1 MGKATGI
8 FTNFTGKVANVVGYV
23 STNKQGKKQ
32 QMLRGYQPEVRNPKS
47 IGQAVQRMKM
57 KPIMNLYRALKSI
70 IDRGFEGV
78 KYGDMSRRKF
88 MKLAMNDFVGPYLL
102 KGDNRAVPAAL
113 IISSG
118 SLPVMPCRI
127 GANPGVELFINLGE
141 EATSTIAYVSQQLI
155 NSTYGIQN
163 GDQLTFIAICKNG
176 NNFLSYEKSLIIN
189 DSSTE
194 NLPEDFVIDG
204 AESQT
209 WLNLNTDGRGEIA
222 GCAIILSR
230 QGEGGAMNLR
240 STSRIIVNS
249 DFIGEF
255 FTQDAFT
262 AAALSYMSTGET
274 LTDWPEVEFDANIP
288 AGTAIGALPT
298 GSVTPASAVGTDAL
312 GYVTRG
318 GQKGWY
324 YKTTAA
330 GKQALDADGNLLTV
344 KVQNVNTPV
353 VFESSFTNIYPVT
366 A

>member
-88 MKLAMNDFVGPYLL
+88 MKLAMNDFVGPYLQ
-102 KGDNRAVPAAL
+102 KGDNRAVPAAI

-118 SLPVMPCRI
+118 SLPEMPGKI
-127 GANPGVELFINLGE
+127 GGNPGVELDINIGSDTPNE
-141 EATSTIAYVSQQLI
+141 HGAISTALI
-155 NSTYGIQN
+155 NSGYNILD
-163 GDQLTFIAICKNG
+163 GDQLTFVGIVKNG
-176 NNFLSYEKSLIIN
+176 NNFLVIQKS
-189 DSSTE
+189 
-194 NLPEDFVIDG
+194 FVVNSQGPAEPIQGFTIDE
-204 AESQT
+204 AR
-209 WLNLNTDGRGEIA
+209 LVLDTDGPNGIVAA
-222 GCAIILSR
+222 GVILSR

-240 STSRIIVNS
+240 STCRLALNTHELA
-249 DFIGEF
+249 DFY
-255 FTQDAFT
+255 TQDAFT
-262 AAALSYMSTGET
+262 AAALSYMSNGET

-298 GSVTPASAVGTDAL
+298 GSVTPASAVGTNAL

-330 GKQALDADGNLLTV
+330 GKQALDENGDLLTV
-344 KVQNVNTPV
+344 KVESTTTPV
-353 VFESSFTNIYPVT
+353 VFADSFTNIYPVT